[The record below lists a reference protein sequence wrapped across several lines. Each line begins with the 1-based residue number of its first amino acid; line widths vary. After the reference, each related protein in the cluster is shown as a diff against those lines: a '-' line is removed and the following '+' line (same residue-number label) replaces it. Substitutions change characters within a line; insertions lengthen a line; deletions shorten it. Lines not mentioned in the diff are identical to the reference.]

1 MMTPESG
8 QKNKKLYAFASLL
21 AVITIAYNI
30 VEGIVS
36 VFFGFEDGS
45 MALFG
50 FGVDS
55 FVEVISGI
63 GIWHMVR
70 RIRNNGNENPD
81 QFEQTALKITG
92 VGFYVLTL
100 GLSIMAAVDLYR
112 GHKPDTTFWGI
123 VISIISIATMWLL
136 IHFKVKVGKQLKSEA
151 ILSDAACTRACLQ
164 LSIVLLIASVGYE
177 LTHIGGI
184 DSVGTFVIAG
194 LCYREGK
201 EAFGKAKAKSF
212 ACACGGACGTN
223 VAKEKDLK
231 DRVERHETS
240 SLQ

>member
-1 MMTPESG
+1 MISLG
-8 QKNKKLYAFASLL
+8 FDQNNKKFYFFASAL
-21 AVITIAYNI
+21 ALITIAYNV
-30 VEGIVS
+30 VEGVVS
-36 VFFGFEDGS
+36 VFFGLEDGS

-55 FVEVISGI
+55 FVEVVSGI

-70 RIRNNGNENPD
+70 RIRNDGSENLD
-81 QFEQTALKITG
+81 QFERSALRITG
-92 VGFYVLTL
+92 TGFYILTI
-100 GLSIMAAVDLYR
+100 GLSITAAVDLYR

-123 VISIISIATMWLL
+123 AISIISIATMWLL
-136 IHFKVKVGKQLKSEA
+136 IQYKVKVGKQLNSEA

-177 LTHIGGI
+177 LTNIGGI

-201 EAFGKAKAKSF
+201 EAFGKAKAKSL
-212 ACACGGACGTN
+212 ACSCGGSCRPKAAEN
-223 VAKEKDLK
+223 E
-231 DRVERHETS
+231 
-240 SLQ
+240 

>member
-1 MMTPESG
+1 MISLEFT
-8 QKNKKLYAFASLL
+8 QKNKKLYSFASAL
-21 AVITIAYNI
+21 ALITIAYNI
-30 VEGIVS
+30 VEGVVS
-36 VFFGFEDGS
+36 VFFGVEDGS
-45 MALFG
+45 MVLFG

-70 RIRNNGNENPD
+70 RIRNNGKENPD
-81 QFEQTALKITG
+81 RFEQTALRITG
-92 VGFYVLTL
+92 AGFYVLTI
-100 GLSIMAAVDLYR
+100 GLAIIAAVNLYQ
-112 GHKPDTTFWGI
+112 GHKPETTFWGI
-123 VISIISIATMWLL
+123 VISVISIATMWLL
-136 IHFKVKVGKQLKSEA
+136 IHYKIKVGKQLNSEA

-201 EAFGKAKAKSF
+201 EAFEKAKAKSF
-212 ACACGGACGTN
+212 ACVCGGACQ
-223 VAKEKDLK
+223 
-231 DRVERHETS
+231 TS
-240 SLQ
+240 VSENE